1 MPYTTAV
8 RRMGK
13 GARGAWRHREKIRK
27 VPAIVVGI
35 ADAVVAIAS
44 VVGIYVL
51 VRRSLNGRTQS
62 SSDAAEPSKAEVERA
77 DAKTKPGKS
86 VKSSLHEPARKPARK
101 YRALNRQR
109 HRSPKDSPTDVTL
122 AALQ

>member
-1 MPYTTAV
+1 MPYATAV

-27 VPAIVVGI
+27 IPAIAVGI
-35 ADAVVAIAS
+35 AGAVVAIAS

-51 VRRSLNGRTQS
+51 VRRLNTRNHAPSGATQ
-62 SSDAAEPSKAEVERA
+62 PSKAEVERA

-86 VKSSLHEPARKPARK
+86 VKSSLHEPAGKPASKRNGRK
-101 YRALNRQR
+101 
-109 HRSPKDSPTDVTL
+109 RSKSE
-122 AALQ
+122 AAKATSK